1 MTKEKKKSIHII
13 LDLETLGVETD
24 AIVTQV
30 SGAEFSL
37 ETGEISNVFNE
48 LLDFDSIDELRA
60 DIGTLRFWLR
70 NEHNAEMFKNI
81 IKRDNGGVSEK
92 ELWRKFSQWL
102 SGIVA
107 SNEDKD
113 VKIWGNGIGFDVEK
127 VKFNVKKHHQPWPL
141 NYANERDVRTF
152 VDLATM
158 ITNQDDY
165 SFKKSI
171 TNDNPHDAL
180 ADIEWEAAYLS
191 KAYHIIMGDKSL
203 PNEPIEVKEVQ
214 ITNNSSN
221 EELESAWREL
231 DD

>member
-1 MTKEKKKSIHII
+1 MAREKKKSINII
-13 LDLETLGVETD
+13 LDLETLGVNTD

-30 SGAEFSL
+30 SAGEFSL
-37 ETGEISNVFNE
+37 ETGEITNVFNE
-48 LLDFDSIDELRA
+48 VLDFDSVDELRA

-70 NEHNAEMFKNI
+70 NEHNAEMFKNL
-81 IKRDNGGVSEK
+81 IKRDNDGISEK
-92 ELWRKFSQWL
+92 EMWRKFSQWL

-127 VKFNVKKHHQPWPL
+127 VKYNVKKHHQPWPL
-141 NYANERDVRTF
+141 NYANERDVRTL

-171 TNDNPHDAL
+171 KNANPHDAL

-191 KAYHIIMGDKSL
+191 KAYHIVMGEKSL
-203 PNEPIEVKEVQ
+203 PNKPIEVKEVSIDKTAQ
-214 ITNNSSN
+214 N
-221 EELESAWREL
+221 ELESAWSEL

>member
-1 MTKEKKKSIHII
+1 MAREKKKAINII
-13 LDLETLGVETD
+13 LDLETLGVNTD

-30 SGAEFSL
+30 SAGEFSL
-37 ETGEISNVFNE
+37 ETGEITNVFNE
-48 LLDFDSIDELRA
+48 VLDFDSVDELRA

-70 NEHNAEMFKNI
+70 NEHNAEMFKNL
-81 IKRDNGGVSEK
+81 IKRDNDGISEK
-92 ELWRKFSQWL
+92 EMWRKFSQWL

-127 VKFNVKKHHQPWPL
+127 VKYNVKKHHQPWPL
-141 NYANERDVRTF
+141 NYANERDVRTL

-171 TNDNPHDAL
+171 KNANPHDAL

-191 KAYHIIMGDKSL
+191 KAYHIVMGEKSL
-203 PNEPIEVKEVQ
+203 PNKPIEVKEVSIDKTAQ
-214 ITNNSSN
+214 N
-221 EELESAWREL
+221 ELESAWSEL